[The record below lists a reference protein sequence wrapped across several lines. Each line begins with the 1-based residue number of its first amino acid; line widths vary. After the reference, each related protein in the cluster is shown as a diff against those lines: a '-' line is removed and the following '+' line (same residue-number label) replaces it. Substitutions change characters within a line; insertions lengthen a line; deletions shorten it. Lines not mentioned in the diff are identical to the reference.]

1 VKVYPIY
8 CMSVGSSD
16 EITTFG
22 VDIPNSI
29 ATSGSDKVLVGTDGE
44 SVDLFLTVSDFRFE

>member
-1 VKVYPIY
+1 
-8 CMSVGSSD
+8 MSVGSSD